1 MFKNIIFTGVVSLS
15 VLAMA
20 GCSSYDVRN
29 FNPDVVASHNVAMH
43 VHKNIAVGSFTM
55 PGGKDNNKMM
65 CRMAGNVYL
74 PNKMT
79 YSQYI
84 RHAFESQLIAANHY
98 SDNSNNANHT
108 ILGEITKAQ
117 FSSVS
122 GKWTISGN
130 MQVDQNP
137 TVSVTSVTDF
147 GTSFVAE
154 SACKDV
160 ADGFETATQQFV
172 SKVLSTSEILE
183 ELNR

>member
-1 MFKNIIFTGVVSLS
+1 MFKKIVFTSVVSLS
-15 VLAMA
+15 VLSIA

-55 PGGKDNNKMM
+55 PGGKDSNKMM

-84 RHAFESQLIAANHY
+84 QHAFESQLIAANHY
-98 SDNSNNANHT
+98 SDNSKVADHT
-108 ILGEITKAQ
+108 LTGDITVAQ

-130 MQVDQNP
+130 VSVDQKSIVNI
-137 TVSVTSVTDF
+137 TSVTDF
-147 GTSFVAE
+147 GTSFIAD

-160 ADGFETATQQFV
+160 ADGFETATQNFV
-172 SKVLSTSEILE
+172 AKVLNTPAIFKA
-183 ELNR
+183 LN